1 MIRLWLAGLLRRRAG
16 RLVATGFGIA
26 VAVALIGSLGSFL
39 SASEAT
45 MTQRAAGGVA
55 VDWQVAVHPHA
66 GKGTGAVL
74 SALRRDPA
82 TVAALPVRFA
92 TTSRLQATTSGTTQ
106 TTGAGQVL
114 GLASGYAH
122 AFPQAIRVL
131 TGNLSGAVVAQQT
144 AANLHVQPGDRV
156 RIARAGRKPASVTVT
171 GVVELPQADSLFQRV
186 GAPPQSQ
193 AVAPPDNVVLL
204 PSATFASTYAGA
216 PAADHVTTQIH
227 VARDRALP
235 PAPDTAYVADSGQAR
250 HLEAATSGVAVVGD
264 NLGAVLDSARE
275 DAAYARILFLFL
287 AAPGVVLA
295 GALTAAVTQAGAER
309 RRDEQ
314 RLLRSRGSSTAQLL
328 RMVLAEGALIGLGGG
343 IAGLGAALVIGRVAF
358 GSFGFGAG
366 FGAAAAWDGLALL
379 VGLVI
384 AALVIVVPARRQLAR
399 SEQVRQ
405 RGPRWLRWGL
415 DLLLIAVALGVFWAS
430 GRNKY
435 TLVLA
440 PEGVPTISVSYWT
453 FLAPALA
460 WIGAALLS
468 WRLADLLLGR
478 GRRLLASALRPVAGN
493 LAPMSAAMLSRQ
505 RGTVAQS
512 GVLVGLA
519 LSFAIS
525 TAVFNATYH
534 QQAEADAQLTNGADV
549 TVAAAPGQA
558 LSASYVAKLGQL
570 PGVKAAVPMQHR
582 FAYVGA
588 DLQDLYGINPSTIQQ
603 ATTLQNPY
611 FQGATAAQE
620 LSRLAAQPDGVL
632 VSAETVNDYQ
642 LNLGDKLI
650 LRLQNAT
657 DHSYTPVSFHYVGIV
672 NEFPTAPKDSFIVAD
687 QAYVGQQTHNTA
699 PSTIL
704 VNTGGANVASTA
716 AATRSLVGSD
726 GQVQTINDAR
736 GLVGSSLTSV
746 DLAGLTRL
754 ELAFALVIA
763 ASAGGL
769 VMGLGLTER
778 RRSIAVASALGASRR
793 QLRRLVTGEPLIVSL
808 VGVVAGA
815 LSGWGLSEL
824 LVKVLTGVFDPP
836 PAALAVPWAY
846 LLAVAV
852 CACGAVGAASAWVA
866 ARTRRDA
873 QQILRQL

>member
-45 MTQRAAGGVA
+45 MTQRAAAGVA
-55 VDWQVAVHPHA
+55 VDWQVAVHPQA
-66 GKGTGAVL
+66 GKGTPAVL
-74 SALRRDPA
+74 SALLNDPA
-82 TVAALPVRFA
+82 TRAALPVGFA
-92 TTSRLQATTSGTTQ
+92 VTSRLVATTSGTTQ

-114 GLASGYAH
+114 GLPSGYART
-122 AFPQAIRVL
+122 FPQAIRVL

-156 RIARAGRKPASVTVT
+156 RISRSGQHPAVVSIT

-186 GAPPQSQ
+186 GAPPQAQ

-204 PSATFASTYAGA
+204 PSALFGSTYAGA
-216 PAADHVTTQIH
+216 AAANHVTTQIH
-227 VARDRALP
+227 VARNRVLP
-235 PAPDTAYVADSGQAR
+235 PAPDTAFIADGGQAR
-250 HLEAATSGVAVVGD
+250 NLEAATSGVAVVGD
-264 NLGAVLDSARE
+264 NLGAVLDAARE

-295 GALTAAVTQAGAER
+295 GALTAAVTLAGAAR
-309 RRDEQ
+309 RREEQ
-314 RLLRSRGSSTAQLL
+314 RLLRTRGSSTAQLFRL
-328 RMVLAEGALIGLGGG
+328 VVAEGALIGIGGG
-343 IAGLGAALVIGRVAF
+343 LAGLGAALVIGRVAF
-358 GSFGFGAG
+358 GSFGYGAG
-366 FGAAAAWDGLALL
+366 WGPAAAWDGFALL
-379 VGLVI
+379 VGLLI
-384 AALVIVVPARRQLAR
+384 ATLVIVVPARRQLAR
-399 SEQVRQ
+399 SDLVRQ
-405 RGPRWLRWGL
+405 RSPRWLRWGL

-468 WRLADLLLGR
+468 WRLVDLLLGP
-478 GRRLLASALRPVAGN
+478 GRRLLARALRPVAGN

-505 RGTVAQS
+505 RGTVARA

-519 LSFAIS
+519 LSFAAS

-558 LSASYVAKLGQL
+558 LPASYLTKLGGL
-570 PGVKAAVPMQHR
+570 PNVKAAVSIQHR

-588 DLQDLYGINPSTIQQ
+588 DLQDLYGIDPATIQQ

-620 LSRLAAQPDGVL
+620 LSRLASHPDGVL
-632 VSAETVNDYQ
+632 ISAETVNDYQ

-657 DHSYTPVSFHYVGIV
+657 THSYTPVTFHYVGIV
-672 NEFPTAPKDSFIVAD
+672 NEFPTAPKDSFIVAN

-704 VNTGGANVASTA
+704 LSTGGSNIASTA
-716 AATRSLVGSD
+716 AATRSVVGSA
-726 GQVQTINDAR
+726 GQVQTLNDAR

-793 QLRRLVTGEPLIVSL
+793 QLRRLAIGEPLIVSL

-815 LSGWGLSEL
+815 LSGWALSEL

-836 PAALAVPWAY
+836 PSALAVPWAY
-846 LLAVAV
+846 LLAVAL
-852 CACGAVGAASAWVA
+852 CACGAVAAASAWVA
-866 ARTRRDA
+866 VRTRQDA
-873 QQILRQL
+873 RQILRQL